1 MGPLNHLPLQSLTS
15 HSLLLLRTP
24 QRLPLPRL
32 SSRLLSMRPLP
43 ERRETLMKLL
53 LPLLQLLPL
62 YHTHMLLDSHM
73 PLVSQLLPDSHTLSQ
88 LPLLLLM
95 LQLSSPLLTL
105 QLLLNMRLPLHQLLL
120 MLDSHTL
127 LQLPL
132 LWLLQLLLLWPLL
145 QLLLPLLLQL
155 VMLSSPP
162 SSSTL
167 ATPPSTRLTKHLI

>member
-1 MGPLNHLPLQSLTS
+1 MGPLV
-15 HSLLLLRTP
+15 
-24 QRLPLPRL
+24 
-32 SSRLLSMRPLP
+32 
-43 ERRETLMKLL
+43 
-53 LPLLQLLPL
+53 
-62 YHTHMLLDSHM
+62 Y
-73 PLVSQLLPDSHTLSQ
+73 QLLPDFHTLSQ

-105 QLLLNMRLPLHQLLL
+105 QPPLNTRLPLLQLLL

-145 QLLLPLLLQL
+145 QL